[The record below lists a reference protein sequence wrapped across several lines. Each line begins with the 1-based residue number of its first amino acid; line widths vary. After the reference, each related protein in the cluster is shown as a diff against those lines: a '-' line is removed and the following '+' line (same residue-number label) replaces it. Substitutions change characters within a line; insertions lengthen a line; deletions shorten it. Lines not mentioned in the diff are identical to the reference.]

1 MISSCSCRS
10 VFPAY
15 APHTHTPTH
24 THTQQLQQ
32 QGHCHRSQ
40 SAYMSLA
47 ASLAVGLR
55 QLHIFVCPCLA
66 QPLNLLL
73 SVLQLHCMPLHGSV
87 LLLQHLNGLLGFLG
101 VPLLLCQ
108 LRLDL
113 HSILFFFAAGLAIFW
128 FDILSQPP
136 LFSVVFA
143 R

>member
-1 MISSCSCRS
+1 
-10 VFPAY
+10 
-15 APHTHTPTH
+15 
-24 THTQQLQQ
+24 
-32 QGHCHRSQ
+32 
-40 SAYMSLA
+40 
-47 ASLAVGLR
+47 
-55 QLHIFVCPCLA
+55 
-66 QPLNLLL
+66 
-73 SVLQLHCMPLHGSV
+73 MPLHGSV